1 MNLRRIVIKE
11 ENKYKVTDVVE
22 METLTGDK
30 VEVIKGT
37 TLVEKDK
44 LLEVLKN
51 NSDEVKRISKL
62 LSEEEIKKQI
72 NNYKEE
78 IEGNIEMLEDHNKIL
93 NEILEEINKIEAC

>member
-22 METLTGDK
+22 METLTGEK

-37 TLVEKDK
+37 TYVEKDK
-44 LLEVLKN
+44 LLKVLKN
-51 NSDEVKRISKL
+51 NSDEAERISKL
-62 LSEEEIKKQI
+62 LSEEEIEKQI
-72 NNYKEE
+72 TRYKEE
-78 IEGNIEMLEDHNKIL
+78 IEGNIEILEDHNKIL